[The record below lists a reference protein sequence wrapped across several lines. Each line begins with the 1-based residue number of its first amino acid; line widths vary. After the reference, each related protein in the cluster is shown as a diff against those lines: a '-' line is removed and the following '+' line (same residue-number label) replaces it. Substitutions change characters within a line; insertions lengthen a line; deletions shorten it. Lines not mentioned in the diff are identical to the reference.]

1 MRQNKRCWKAVISL
15 SDKKTIFPGAVIGI
29 IGGGQLGKMM
39 AVAAKQMG
47 YKVAVVDPVKDSP
60 CGQIADIEIT
70 AQYNDREAI
79 QKLAGVSDIITY
91 EFENIDYEALNWLK
105 EHAYL
110 PQGSELLLITQNR
123 ETEKKAIQSAGCQV
137 APYRIVNSR
146 RELEEAVQSLGLPA
160 VLKTCRG
167 GYDGKGQFVIKEEG
181 QTDEAAALLEN
192 GACILESWV
201 SFRMELSVIVTRSV
215 HGEISTFPG
224 AENIHHHNI
233 LFQSIVPARAEETV
247 QKRAEALAVQLAE
260 KLELVGPLAVEM
272 FVTEDGDLLINE
284 LAPRPHNSGHYT
296 LDLCETSQFEQHIRA
311 VCGLPLGRTDL
322 LKPGMMVNLLGDE
335 VKLAEEHTELLK
347 EAKLY
352 LYGKHEIKKGRKMG
366 HMTFLRE
373 PDEKWIQDITNIW
386 MKRDGGRA

>member
-1 MRQNKRCWKAVISL
+1 M

-215 HGEISTFPG
+215 HGEISTFPA

>member
-1 MRQNKRCWKAVISL
+1 VISL

-167 GYDGKGQFVIKEEG
+167 GYDGKGQFVIKEKG

-215 HGEISTFPG
+215 HGEISTFPA

-335 VKLAEEHTELLK
+335 VKLAEEHPELLK